1 MRRIIYSFLLLT
13 LAFSFT
19 EVQAEET
26 IGRVNK
32 VETYAYG
39 TRVEQTKNPLYAH
52 DKLYQQ
58 QVLQT
63 VTDGA
68 AALTFADGT
77 QFFMGSDATVTLD
90 EFVYGTEQS
99 MIVSLGKGLFRFI
112 TGSIT
117 PDAVRIN
124 TPTATIGI
132 RGTDVEITIAPDGST
147 KATAFAGVI
156 SVNTLDGLNGVET
169 QGCQTV
175 TVSVDGII
183 DWFPC
188 VGAPSIGIDTFG
200 MGNDGGDP
208 GSSNDSGSDGGDSGS
223 GGSSSGE
230 SGSSSSSSGES
241 GGHGSGPG
249 NGNGNSGNSGNG
261 GGNNGGSG
269 PGTGNGGGNN
279 GGGNGHG
286 SSK

>member
-32 VETYAYG
+32 VDTYAYG

-58 QVLQT
+58 QILQT
-63 VTDGA
+63 VTGGA
-68 AALTFADGT
+68 VALTFADGSK
-77 QFFMGSDATVTLD
+77 FFMGSDSEVVLD
-90 EFVYGTEQS
+90 EFVYDSEGQS
-99 MIVSLGKGLFRFI
+99 LVVKLGKGLFRFI
-112 TGSIT
+112 TGTMT
-117 PDAVRIN
+117 PEAVQIN

-132 RGTDVEITIAPDGST
+132 RGTDVEVTVYPTGAI
-147 KATAFAGVI
+147 KATAFAGGI
-156 SVNTLDGLNGVET
+156 SVTSLDGLRGIET

-175 TVSVDGII
+175 TVSADGII
-183 DWFPC
+183 DWYPC

-208 GSSNDSGSDGGDSGS
+208 GSSNDSGPDGGDSGS
-223 GGSSSGE
+223 SGSSGSSSGE
-230 SGSSSSSSGES
+230 SGSSGSSSGES
-241 GGHGSGPG
+241 GGHGHGPG
-249 NGNGNSGNSGNG
+249 NGNGNAGNGGNG

-279 GGGNGHG
+279 GHD
-286 SSK
+286 